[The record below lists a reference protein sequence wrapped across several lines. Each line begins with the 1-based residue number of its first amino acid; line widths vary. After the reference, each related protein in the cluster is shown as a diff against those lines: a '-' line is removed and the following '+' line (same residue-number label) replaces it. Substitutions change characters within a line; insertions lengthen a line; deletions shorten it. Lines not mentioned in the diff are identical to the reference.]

1 MDLLLQRL
9 PRGTTSARL
18 LFAGPSGCEQA
29 GVLFPALDFSCPQS
43 RCRRRHAESEAEG
56 GSRSIFP
63 AVRFAETDN
72 AAFAAICARIVL
84 ACYPE
89 SRRFSG

>member
-29 GVLFPALDFSCPQS
+29 GVLFPALDFGAHN
-43 RCRRRHAESEAEG
+43 RGADAGHAESEAEG

-72 AAFAAICARIVL
+72 AAFAAICARLV
-84 ACYPE
+84 
-89 SRRFSG
+89 FSLLS